1 MQLLPS
7 GVKKTHIKLHSWL
20 FGKSSRSRRIYFVAP
35 RDEKPAG
42 RCLITIQ
49 KHPRYGRGVF
59 CCGGCRR
66 ANSHNILFLV
76 LFWYLFF
83 GVMFVFVTFAVHKI
97 HDWVIKR
104 KSYDEKTTI
113 WGKGGRILR
122 I

>member
-1 MQLLPS
+1 MRLLPS
-7 GVKKTHIKLHSWL
+7 GVKKTHIKPNNK
-20 FGKSSRSRRIYFVAP
+20 GY
-35 RDEKPAG
+35 
-42 RCLITIQ
+42 IQ

-122 I
+122 T